1 MATSNDLVIG
11 TLNAFL
17 RGEVSA
23 VETYR
28 QALVKV
34 ADGSTRAQLQ
44 TCEQDHQQRVE
55 LLRRRIRE
63 MGGTPAQGSGAWGAW
78 AKLLQ
83 GGADLLGPKAA
94 VDTLEQG
101 EDHGLKGYRR
111 DLDGLDGE
119 TRAWVE
125 ANILP
130 KAERTHGAMSSLKRT
145 VH

>member
-28 QALVKV
+28 QALAKV
-34 ADGSTRAQLQ
+34 TDGSTRTQLQ

-101 EDHGLKGYRR
+101 EDHGLKGRR
-111 DLDGLDGE
+111 GTPMGSMARPE
-119 TRAWVE
+119 PGWSQHPA
-125 ANILP
+125 
-130 KAERTHGAMSSLKRT
+130 KAEHPRRR
-145 VH
+145 

>member
-1 MATSNDLVIG
+1 MATTNELVIG

-28 QALVKV
+28 QAV
-34 ADGSTRAQLQ
+34 AKLTDVSAREQLQ
-44 TCEQDHQQRVE
+44 SCEQDHQQRVE

-63 MGGTPAQGSGAWGAW
+63 MGGTPAEGSGAWGVW
-78 AKLLQ
+78 ARLLQ
-83 GGADLLGPKAA
+83 SGADLLGTKAA

-111 DLDGLDGE
+111 DLDGLDRE
-119 TRAWVE
+119 TRTWVE